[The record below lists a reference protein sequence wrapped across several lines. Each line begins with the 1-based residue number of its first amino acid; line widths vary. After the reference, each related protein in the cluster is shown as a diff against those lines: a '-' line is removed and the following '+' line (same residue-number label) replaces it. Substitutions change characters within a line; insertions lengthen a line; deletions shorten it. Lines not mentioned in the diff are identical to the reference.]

1 MVYTSRP
8 EEAVTDK
15 TILLDERTRYD
26 NPAVSLSTEDMA
38 RYARR
43 IWLSPSKGI
52 RSSKKHKMQI
62 ALNNIYSVGEYFFL
76 DFSVYNRTNIRFD
89 IDQLKIKLQDKK
101 KAKATTVQTIDLE
114 PAFTLDR
121 SPSFLHGYRNVVVIR
136 KLTFPDDKILTIE
149 LSEKQISG
157 RTISLKVKY
166 SDVLSA
172 DAFNRSLK

>member
-52 RSSKKHKMQI
+52 RSSKKHKVQI
-62 ALNNIYSVGEYFFL
+62 TLNNIYSVGEYASSARAGWISSIPSVEARERILYANFL
-76 DFSVYNRTNIRFD
+76 KVNQEVKDMIAEIQEFYKKWGRLLSIQSKFTHNSSNLYCC
-89 IDQLKIKLQDKK
+89 KK
-101 KAKATTVQTIDLE
+101 KK
-114 PAFTLDR
+114 
-121 SPSFLHGYRNVVVIR
+121 SRNFA
-136 KLTFPDDKILTIE
+136 L
-149 LSEKQISG
+149 
-157 RTISLKVKY
+157 
-166 SDVLSA
+166 
-172 DAFNRSLK
+172 